1 MSERKTPVSVAA
13 LAGVKMDRYQ
23 TSISYYNTF

>member
-1 MSERKTPVSVAA
+1 MTEKKTPVSAA
-13 LAGVKMDRYQ
+13 TLAGVKMDRYQ

>member
-1 MSERKTPVSVAA
+1 MSKRKTPVSVAA

-23 TSISYYNTF
+23 SISYYNTF